1 MYLLTDLLF
10 VLFQSTSFFCHF
22 LSISS
27 ASFGHSWGQLCRRQI
42 LMVFLH
48 LRMSWTLFHFW
59 RAFAL
64 KVLFRA
70 WQILSYFLLASAGS
84 FYLFIFIQGKLSY
97 LELASWTQFRWS
109 QFCRQY
115 PKHRSQE
122 PAEQLPPS
130 LHQPDQGID
139 LSHGSLRASS
149 QRV

>member
-1 MYLLTDLLF
+1 MYSSIYFLCYFSQRPSF
-10 VLFQSTSFFCHF
+10 VISFPFQALPSVI
-22 LSISS
+22 LEGSS
-27 ASFGHSWGQLCRRQI
+27 AVDRSSWFSFIWECLG
-42 LMVFLH
+42 
-48 LRMSWTLFHFW
+48 LFHFW

-64 KVLFRA
+64 KGLSRA
-70 WQILSYFLLASAGS
+70 RQILSYFLLASAGS
-84 FYLFIFIQGKLSY
+84 FYFFIFIQWKLSY
-97 LELASWTQFRWS
+97 VELASWTQFRWS

-130 LHQPDQGID
+130 LRQPDQGVD